1 MLSIEGAEKTGCC
14 IGVSATLAIIGKFI
28 VSGGATFAVVWVNST
43 VSIFGDFVFST
54 SGKVIAKVAG
64 LLLINRCEGL

>member
-1 MLSIEGAEKTGCC
+1 MLSIDGAVKMGCC
-14 IGVSATLAIIGKFI
+14 IGVSETLAIMGKFM

-43 VSIFGDFVFST
+43 VSIFGDLGCST